1 MEGNTLIGTTTHF
14 TAFGVIL
21 TGSGSSTGGEG
32 GDGFNL
38 VYIAPIVIGFFAVVV
53 LVALAIGAFVLGS
66 WLLARYRISHDR
78 GQINWSPDAGQDL
91 TVEGEE
97 DEL

>member
-21 TGSGSSTGGEG
+21 TGSSNG

-38 VYIAPIVIGFFAVVV
+38 VYIAPIVIGAFA
-53 LVALAIGAFVLGS
+53 LVTLLLLAIGAFILVS
-66 WLLARYRISHDR
+66 WLLARYRIAQGRES
-78 GQINWSPDAGQDL
+78 INWAPDGNQNEDL
-91 TVEGEE
+91 
-97 DEL
+97 

>member
-21 TGSGSSTGGEG
+21 TGSSSGGG

-38 VYIAPIVIGFFAVVV
+38 VYIAPIVIGAFA
-53 LVALAIGAFVLGS
+53 LVTLLLLAIGAFILVS
-66 WLLARYRISHDR
+66 WLLARYRIAQGRES
-78 GQINWSPDAGQDL
+78 INWAPDGNQNEDL
-91 TVEGEE
+91 
-97 DEL
+97 